1 MRTRYNFSHHF
12 AHAWIP
18 KRSYGEGYFPFTWE
32 LAPVLDTIWL
42 SEGFAQYAA
51 IVAVAEGLP
60 EEESWSYRK
69 RMLQFRFRSNLEKAP
84 LFIKNMTTVEL
95 SRVASTRYS
104 EDFRTGR
111 NVFSRGGLMAAEMDE
126 LIQAQTDGKK
136 ALRDALRHL
145 VSWSEKNRR
154 AFRIDELPGIFLDGT
169 EVDTS
174 AVMHRWLKSGR

>member
-1 MRTRYNFSHHF
+1 
-12 AHAWIP
+12 
-18 KRSYGEGYFPFTWE
+18 
-32 LAPVLDTIWL
+32 
-42 SEGFAQYAA
+42 
-51 IVAVAEGLP
+51 
-60 EEESWSYRK
+60 
-69 RMLQFRFRSNLEKAP
+69 MLQFRFRSNLEKAP
-84 LFIKNMTTVEL
+84 LFLKNMTTVEL

-154 AFRIDELPGIFLDGT
+154 AFRIDELPGIFLEATG
-169 EVDTS
+169 VDTS
-174 AVMHRWLKSGR
+174 GVMERWLEARENR